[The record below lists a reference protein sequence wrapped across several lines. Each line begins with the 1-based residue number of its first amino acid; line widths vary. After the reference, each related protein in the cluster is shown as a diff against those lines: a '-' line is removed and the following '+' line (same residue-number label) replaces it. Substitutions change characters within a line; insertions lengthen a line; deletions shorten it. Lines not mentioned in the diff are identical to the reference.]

1 MLGSFSK
8 CGYLFK
14 ITFDL
19 KFEMRANPQPSQFPS
34 PQPRAKGQLTVL
46 SKLDS
51 EILCIA
57 RPKV

>member
-19 KFEMRANPQPSQFPS
+19 NLEMRANPQPSQFTS
-34 PQPRAKGQLTVL
+34 PQPRAKGQLL
-46 SKLDS
+46 YSKLDS
-51 EILCIA
+51 EILFIA